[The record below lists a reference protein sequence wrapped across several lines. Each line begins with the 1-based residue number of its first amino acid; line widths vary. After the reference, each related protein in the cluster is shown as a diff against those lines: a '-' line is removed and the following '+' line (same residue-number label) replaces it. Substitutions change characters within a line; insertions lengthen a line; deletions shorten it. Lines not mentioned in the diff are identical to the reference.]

1 MTQSGPCSRGGKSP
15 GDSGVGFIAASH
27 QGCQFAGEGSPIG
40 YPPIETL
47 ATEHAQLDFCHVKPT
62 AMFGGVV
69 KLQALQDP
77 PCLRRVKGFVQRR
90 RPVGIQVVQHHTNLL
105 RLGVGLVR
113 QPPHLVG
120 EVPHPTSLG
129 DRHMAPTPQWL
140 AEHEQITGAVAP
152 VLIVEPL
159 SPSRPGWERYATL
172 PNELSG
178 GLIKTDRRSLGVVGL
193 LIQVQDILHGR
204 YKLCAHRWNAP
215 LLPLPGLQLVF
226 LSIWR
231 TVSGEMDGAK
241 PNSTTFPAKRRSVQR
256 PRPSGGVLHA
266 TAITWASCFPLSF
279 RRCPGLGC
287 SRNSGHAPVPL
298 QQGACESCPP

>member
-1 MTQSGPCSRGGKSP
+1 
-15 GDSGVGFIAASH
+15 
-27 QGCQFAGEGSPIG
+27 
-40 YPPIETL
+40 
-47 ATEHAQLDFCHVKPT
+47 
-62 AMFGGVV
+62 
-69 KLQALQDP
+69 
-77 PCLRRVKGFVQRR
+77 
-90 RPVGIQVVQHHTNLL
+90 
-105 RLGVGLVR
+105 
-113 QPPHLVG
+113 
-120 EVPHPTSLG
+120 
-129 DRHMAPTPQWL
+129 MAPTPQWL

-241 PNSTTFPAKRRSVQR
+241 PNSTTFLAKRRSVQR

-266 TAITWASCFPLSF
+266 TAITWASCFPLSSVAV
-279 RRCPGLGC
+279 PV
-287 SRNSGHAPVPL
+287 SAVPSGHAPVPL